1 MTPASKAPASEADAV
16 PATLRGPA
24 WMVLA
29 AFSYAVT
36 GVLVRHLADDFSVF
50 EVAFFRCLIA
60 VFMIAPLIVRSP
72 VASFRTIQL
81 PMHGLRVVL
90 TYAGI
95 MCWFYGVS
103 VIPLA
108 DYYALQFTLPLFTI
122 AGAVLFL
129 GQRADARTWL
139 AVAVGLLGALVILR
153 PGVIA
158 PGLGALAAVGA
169 AVLFAGVNTCV
180 KVLSRKETT
189 NVIML
194 YANALV
200 IPLSLAPALYDW
212 HTPGWADWPWLIG
225 VGVFGTLAQYAITR
239 AITVADARI
248 VQPFDFTRLPFA
260 AALGWLFFGE
270 VSDLWTW
277 VGAVIIFGAGTYALA
292 RERAGAKQRR

>member
-1 MTPASKAPASEADAV
+1 
-16 PATLRGPA
+16 
-24 WMVLA
+24 MVLA
-29 AFSYAVT
+29 AFSYAMT
-36 GVLVRHLADDFSVF
+36 GVMVRHLADDFSVF
-50 EVAFFRCLIA
+50 EIAFFRCLIA
-60 VFMIAPLIVRSP
+60 VLMIAPLIMRSP
-72 VASFRTIQL
+72 VTSFRTTQL

-108 DYYALQFTLPLFTI
+108 DYYALQFTLPLFSI

-129 GQRADARTWL
+129 GERADARTWL
-139 AVAVGLLGALVILR
+139 AVAVGFLGALVILR

-158 PGLGALAAVGA
+158 FSLGALAAVGA
-169 AVLFAGVNTCV
+169 ALLFAGVNTCV
-180 KVLSRKETT
+180 KVLSRKEPT

-194 YANALV
+194 YANGLV
-200 IPLSLAPALYDW
+200 IPLSLAPALFDW

-225 VGVFGTLAQYAITR
+225 VGVFGTLGQYAITR

-260 AALGWLFFGE
+260 AALGYLFFGE
-270 VSDLWTW
+270 VSDFWTW

-292 RERAGAKQRR
+292 REPTASRPD

>member
-1 MTPASKAPASEADAV
+1 MTPASESPASQAHAV
-16 PATLRGPA
+16 PGAPRGAA

-29 AFSYAVT
+29 AFSYAMT
-36 GVLVRHLADDFSVF
+36 GVMVRHLADDFSVF
-50 EVAFFRCLIA
+50 EIAFFRCLIA
-60 VFMIAPLIVRSP
+60 VLMIAPLIMRSP
-72 VASFRTIQL
+72 VASFRTNQL

-95 MCWFYGVS
+95 MCWFHGVS

-108 DYYALQFTLPLFTI
+108 DYYALQFTLPLFSI

-129 GQRADARTWL
+129 GERADARTWL
-139 AVAVGLLGALVILR
+139 AVAVGFLGALVILR

-158 PGLGALAAVGA
+158 FSLGALAAVGA
-169 AVLFAGVNTCV
+169 ALLFAGVNTCV
-180 KVLSRKETT
+180 KVLSRKEPT

-194 YANALV
+194 YANGLV
-200 IPLSLAPALYDW
+200 IPLSLAPALFDW

-225 VGVFGTLAQYAITR
+225 VGVFGTLGQYAITR

-260 AALGWLFFGE
+260 AALGYLFFGE
-270 VSDLWTW
+270 VSDFWTW

-292 RERAGAKQRR
+292 REPTASRPD